1 MTTDHTPKSSPAKRG
16 VIVSTVSDIW
26 VVVVRNLYR
35 YIRQPQL
42 LVFTVIQPVMFV
54 LLFRYVFGGA
64 ISVPGFNYVDFLM
77 PGIIVQ
83 SIAFGTAGTS
93 VGLAEDIA
101 NGMIDRFRSLP
112 MARSAVLAGRT
123 IADTIR
129 TTFTIFL
136 MGGVGALVGFRIHTD
151 LLHTG
156 VAIALSLYFAMAFSW
171 IAATIGL
178 SVTSP
183 EAAQTGGFVWLFP
196 VTFASSAFVP
206 VQTMPS
212 WLQHIANANP
222 ITLTVNAC
230 RALTL
235 GGPTDPVFYQALAW
249 VTGIMLVFGPLAIRR
264 YRLMSS

>member
-1 MTTDHTPKSSPAKRG
+1 MTTAAIPLSESANRSR
-16 VIVSTVSDIW
+16 IVSTASDIS

-64 ISVPGFNYVDFLM
+64 IAVPGLNYVDFLM

-129 TTFTIFL
+129 TLFTIFL

-151 LLHTG
+151 LVHTA
-156 VAIALSLYFAMAFSW
+156 VAIALCLYFAMAFSW

-178 SVTSP
+178 SVTST

-222 ITLTVNAC
+222 ITLTVNAS

-249 VTGIMLVFGPLAIRR
+249 ITGILVTFGPLAIRR
-264 YRLMSS
+264 YRRMSS

>member
-1 MTTDHTPKSSPAKRG
+1 MTTAVVQTTAPEHRNRLLATA
-16 VIVSTVSDIW
+16 SDIS

-35 YIRQPQL
+35 YVRQPQL
-42 LVFTVIQPVMFV
+42 LVFTFIQPVMFV

-64 ISVPGFNYVDFLM
+64 ISVPGLNYVDFLM

-83 SIAFGTAGTS
+83 SISFGTAGTS

-123 IADTIR
+123 LADTIR
-129 TTFTIFL
+129 TAFTILL

-151 LLHTG
+151 LVHTL
-156 VAIALSLYFAMAFSW
+156 IAMALCLYFAMAFSW

-183 EAAQTGGFVWLFP
+183 EAAQTGGFIWLFP
-196 VTFASSAFVP
+196 LTFASSAFVP
-206 VQTMPS
+206 VQTMPG
-212 WLQHIANANP
+212 WLQGFANANP
-222 ITLTVNAC
+222 ITVTVNAA

-235 GGPTDPVFYQALAW
+235 GGPTDPVLYQALAW
-249 VTGIMLVFGPLAIRR
+249 ITGILLVFGPLAIRR
-264 YRLMSS
+264 YRRMSS